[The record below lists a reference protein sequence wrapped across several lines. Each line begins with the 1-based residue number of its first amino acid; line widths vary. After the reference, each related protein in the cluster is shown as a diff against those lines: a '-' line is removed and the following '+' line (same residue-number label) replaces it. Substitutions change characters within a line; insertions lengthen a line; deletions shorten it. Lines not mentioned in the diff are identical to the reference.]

1 MFMTVLDP
9 RTNVVCARA
18 RLAGE
23 SAAPLGTN
31 IPSLP
36 LGALIKEK
44 E

>member
-9 RTNVVCARA
+9 HTNVVCARA
-18 RLAGE
+18 RLVE
-23 SAAPLGTN
+23 SAALLGAN

-36 LGALIKEK
+36 LGALIKDK